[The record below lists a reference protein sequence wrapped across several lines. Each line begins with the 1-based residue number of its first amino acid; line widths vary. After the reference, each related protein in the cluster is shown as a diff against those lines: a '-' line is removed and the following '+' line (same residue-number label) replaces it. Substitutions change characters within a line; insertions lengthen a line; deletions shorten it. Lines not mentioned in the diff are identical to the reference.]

1 MKNKANKTLGFIKRN
16 LHSFPERIQ
25 AQAYVLL
32 VRPTLEYACASWD
45 LYRKYQMDILEQVQR
60 RAARFVTKTY
70 SRDEG
75 CVSQD
80 NYSSIYIGQP
90 QEANSKVMHGL
101 QNT

>member
-1 MKNKANKTLGFIKRN
+1 
-16 LHSFPERIQ
+16 
-25 AQAYVLL
+25 
-32 VRPTLEYACASWD
+32 
-45 LYRKYQMDILEQVQR
+45 MDILEQVQR

-80 NYSSIYIGQP
+80 NYSSIYIGQS

>member
-1 MKNKANKTLGFIKRN
+1 MYYWLDPHQNMLAHHGTSTENT
-16 LHSFPERIQ
+16 
-25 AQAYVLL
+25 
-32 VRPTLEYACASWD
+32 
-45 LYRKYQMDILEQVQR
+45 ILEQVQR